1 MIVFV
6 PNLQFEG
13 SPVTSTDTIPSS
25 EVPVLDESRLLE
37 AFGDDPEILVE
48 LRDLYVQHCPPLLEE
63 IRVAFESGD
72 GQAVASKAHSLKGAS
87 ATYGALRVFETCR
100 VIEMLAKAGNLAAT
114 GEHIERLATELTEV
128 IVHIGRLG
136 GES

>member
-1 MIVFV
+1 M
-6 PNLQFEG
+6 
-13 SPVTSTDTIPSS
+13 TSTDTIPAS

-72 GQAVASKAHSLKGAS
+72 GQAVASNAPTISFASL
-87 ATYGALRVFETCR
+87 
-100 VIEMLAKAGNLAAT
+100 I
-114 GEHIERLATELTEV
+114 
-128 IVHIGRLG
+128 IVKFPFQ
-136 GES
+136 